1 MSRLTFLF
9 LAACA
14 PGADSG
20 DSSGS
25 GSNCGDPDGNG
36 GDTGNIPDVLGL
48 WTSSLGA
55 QYSYFD
61 GCAVPNFDLSTESE
75 WIGAFEVKG
84 AAPSSLYAYFQDEPE
99 ERLEAAVDL
108 RGGFTMSGLHQHEA
122 GPLYVNFSGLVYTD
136 NNGRTNIDGSAF
148 LGFDLTDDEIID
160 CYARVS
166 WSPSKSGE

>member
-1 MSRLTFLF
+1 MSRLAFLL

-20 DSSGS
+20 DSSGD
-25 GSNCGDPDGNG
+25 GSSCGDPDGNG

-48 WTSSLGA
+48 WTTTLGA
-55 QYSYFD
+55 EYWND
-61 GCAVPNFDLSTESE
+61 GCAVPNFDLSSESE

-84 AAPSSLYAYFQDEPE
+84 SAPSSLYAYFQDEPE

-136 NNGRTNIDGSAF
+136 NNGRTNIDGNAF
-148 LGFDLTDDEIID
+148 LGFELTGDEIID
-160 CYARVS
+160 CYARTS
-166 WSPSKSGE
+166 WSPAKSGE